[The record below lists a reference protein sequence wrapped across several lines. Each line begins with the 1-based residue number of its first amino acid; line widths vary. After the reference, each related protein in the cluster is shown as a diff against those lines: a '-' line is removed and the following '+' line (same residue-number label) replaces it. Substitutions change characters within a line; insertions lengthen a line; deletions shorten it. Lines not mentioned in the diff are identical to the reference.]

1 MRPLAAIVTTS
12 VLLSAACS
20 SSATSVTT
28 TLADPTAA
36 KGFVEA
42 WDLSRRGTWTERGTA
57 ERAGVA
63 NPIVVVQRPPD
74 RLTRIGDG
82 VSGRLGGRLVTCVA
96 DPNDKVACHD
106 GGAAPDYAADT
117 DQELANLRQQLGGP
131 TPLYYVTA
139 PTAGCFDLRLTMRD
153 PTPPFGDTATFCF
166 DSATGAA
173 KSVAVTRGNV
183 VDRQDFTE
191 IHSGAD
197 EDALRL
203 PAPIGG

>member
-1 MRPLAAIVTTS
+1 MRPLAVIVTTT
-12 VLLSAACS
+12 VLLSVGCS
-20 SSATSVTT
+20 NSARSVTT

-36 KGFVEA
+36 KGFVDA
-42 WDLSRRGTWTERGTA
+42 WELSRQGTWTERGTA
-57 ERAGVA
+57 ERAGVV

-96 DPNDKVACHD
+96 DPKGKVGCHD
-106 GGAAPDYAADT
+106 GGAAPDYRADT

-131 TPLYYVTA
+131 TPLYYVDA
-139 PTAGCFDLRLTMRD
+139 AKAGCFDLRLTMRD
-153 PTPPFGDTATFCF
+153 PAPPFGDLATFCF
-166 DSATGAA
+166 DSATGAT
-173 KSVAVTRGNV
+173 KSIEVTRGSV
-183 VDRQDFTE
+183 VDRQEFTE

>member
-1 MRPLAAIVTTS
+1 VRPLAAIVTTS
-12 VLLSAACS
+12 MLLSAGCS
-20 SSATSVTT
+20 SGARSVTT

-36 KGFVEA
+36 KGFVHA

-57 ERAGVA
+57 ERAGVV
-63 NPIVVVQRPPD
+63 NPMVVVQRPPD
-74 RLTRIGDG
+74 RVTRIGDG

-96 DPNDKVACHD
+96 DPNGKVACHD
-106 GGAAPDYAADT
+106 GGAAPDYRAEA

-139 PTAGCFDLRLTMRD
+139 AAAGCFDLRLTMSD

-166 DSATGAA
+166 DAATGAT
-173 KSVAVTRGNV
+173 KSIEVTRGTV
-183 VDRQDFTE
+183 VDRQKFTE
-191 IHSGAD
+191 IHTGAD

>member
-1 MRPLAAIVTTS
+1 VRPLAAIVTTS

-20 SSATSVTT
+20 SSATSATT

-74 RLTRIGDG
+74 RLTRIADG

-96 DPNDKVACHD
+96 DPNEKVACHD
-106 GGAAPDYAADT
+106 GGAAPDYGADT

-131 TPLYYVTA
+131 TPLYYVTSS
-139 PTAGCFDLRLTMRD
+139 TAGCFDLRLTMLT
-153 PTPPFGDTATFCF
+153 PAPPFGDTATFCF
-166 DSATGAA
+166 DETTGAT
-173 KSVAVTRGNV
+173 KSVEVTRGNV
-183 VDRQDFTE
+183 VDRQEFTE
-191 IHSGAD
+191 IRSGAD
-197 EDALRL
+197 EEALRL